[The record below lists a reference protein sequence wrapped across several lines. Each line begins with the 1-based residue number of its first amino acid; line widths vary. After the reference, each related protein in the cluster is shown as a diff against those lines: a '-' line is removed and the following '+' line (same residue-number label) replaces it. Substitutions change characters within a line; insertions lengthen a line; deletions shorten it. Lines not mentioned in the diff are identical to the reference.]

1 MQYGEVIRIVAKML
15 CVLGLWVGSGFLQ
28 AMGLLSNEPK
38 LVQTELTPAEMKQL
52 NIRSGWA
59 NDDPQLMLFEIGNG
73 LSGPIFCVAASFDMK
88 DGKQKVQAFDPKLYI
103 PPKTVRR
110 TSVRGV
116 EKKEVKQFGF
126 TCLCMKASPQGPCEN
141 AFK

>member
-1 MQYGEVIRIVAKML
+1 MRKGDFNRISRKVL
-15 CVLGLWVGSGFLQ
+15 CTLWFCGGVGSLQ
-28 AMGLLSNEPK
+28 AMGWFSNDPK
-38 LVQTELTPAEMKQL
+38 LVQTELSPAEMKQL

-59 NDDPQLMLFEIGNG
+59 QDDPQRMLFEIGNG
-73 LSGPIFCVAASFDMK
+73 LSGPVFCVAASFEMK

-103 PPKTVRR
+103 PSQTVRH
-110 TSVRGV
+110 TSVRGI